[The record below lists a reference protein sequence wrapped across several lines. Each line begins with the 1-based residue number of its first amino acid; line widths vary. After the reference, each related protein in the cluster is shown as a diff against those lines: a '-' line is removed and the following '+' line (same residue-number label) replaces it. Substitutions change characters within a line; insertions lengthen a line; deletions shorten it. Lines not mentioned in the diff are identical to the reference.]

1 MLDSARRAT
10 EQAPNSGAAWRNLGL
25 ALQEGGAFSEAFDA
39 YGRALALDPHDHQ
52 VALALAI
59 CAGQLGLRDE
69 AYALA
74 SHYVR
79 AQPADRIGQ
88 VTLVNALLGLDRVVE
103 AHDRAVSALSSSP
116 EDAGLWQLAG
126 KTARASGGLS
136 EAVQAF
142 GQAHALD
149 PNNPRI
155 VYDLAWTLADL
166 GDLDSSLELTNQA
179 LGLNPD
185 AETRA
190 ALGFL
195 KATVLLA
202 GGNLADGWTAY
213 GARHDLA
220 LSSAAIY
227 ELDLAR
233 WDGHVTLEGRR
244 LLLMA
249 EQGLGDEIAFMGMMD
264 DALKLVGPSGEII
277 LCADKRLNGLIQ
289 RSWPNV
295 TAIGHKTQQFTGRRH
310 RWTDRPVEADLWTP
324 LGDLLPM
331 LRPDISAFNP
341 PRGFL
346 KPCPQRLAHWQGW
359 LASLPGDSKIGMAWR
374 SHKMSDERGRNF
386 AALSAWGPI
395 LSRPRTS
402 FVSLQYGDTASERA
416 ELLERFGVVV
426 HQPPELDL
434 FNDLEGLAALSAGLD
449 LGIGGSNAS
458 TNLLG
463 AVGTP
468 LHLIAPPA
476 PWPALGQSAYPWY
489 PGAQIHAAPSYGDW
503 DSAMREAAK
512 AISA

>member
-1 MLDSARRAT
+1 MLDSARRAA
-10 EQAPNSGAAWRNLGL
+10 EQAPNSGTAWRNLGL
-25 ALQEGGAFSEAFDA
+25 ALQEGGEFSEAFDA

-74 SHYVR
+74 SHYAQV
-79 AQPADRIGQ
+79 QPADRFGQ
-88 VTLVNALLGLDRVVE
+88 ITLVNTLLGLDRVVE
-103 AHDRAVSALSSSP
+103 AHDRAVAALSSSP
-116 EDAGLWQLAG
+116 EDSGLWQLAG
-126 KTARASGGLS
+126 KTARASGGLK

-142 GQAHALD
+142 SQAHALD
-149 PNNPRI
+149 PINPRI

-166 GDLDSSLELTNQA
+166 DDLDSSLELTNQA
-179 LGLNPD
+179 LGLSPD
-185 AETRA
+185 SETRA

-202 GGNLADGWTAY
+202 GGNLAAGWEAY

-227 ELDLAR
+227 ELDLPR
-233 WDGHVTLEGRR
+233 WDGHALLEGRR
-244 LLLMA
+244 VLLMA

-277 LCADKRLNGLIQ
+277 LCADKRLNGLIE
-289 RSWPNV
+289 RSWPSV
-295 TAIGHKTQQFTGRRH
+295 TAVGHKTQQVLGRRH
-310 RWTDRPVEADLWTP
+310 RWPDPSVQADLWLP

-331 LRPDISAFNP
+331 LRSDIGAFSQTK
-341 PRGFL
+341 GFL
-346 KPCPQRLAHWQGW
+346 RPCSERLAHWRAW
-359 LASLPGDSKIGMAWR
+359 LSSLPGKTKIGMAWR

-386 AALSAWGPI
+386 APLSAWGPI
-395 LSRPRTS
+395 LARPESS
-402 FVSLQYGDTASERA
+402 FVSLQYGDTTAERA

-434 FNDLEGLAALSAGLD
+434 FNDLEGLAALCAALD

-476 PWPALGQSAYPWY
+476 PWPALGQTAYPWY
-489 PGAQIHAAPSYGDW
+489 PGAIMHAASSYGDW
-503 DSAMREAAK
+503 DSAMVAAAM
-512 AISA
+512 AIAA